1 VIICYDGTRPATDAL
16 VTAAELL
23 PGATA
28 IVVTVWKPILEAILA
43 VTLGPAPPISDPADA
58 DERQRRAAVTISRD
72 GARLASEAGLKAE
85 PLPVK
90 ASGAVWETVEKI
102 AREKDARLVV
112 CGAGRTGVK
121 SALLDTVPTALVH
134 RGSRPA
140 LVVPSTQAASERQAG
155 KTRS

>member
-1 VIICYDGTRPATDAL
+1 
-16 VTAAELL
+16 
-23 PGATA
+23 
-28 IVVTVWKPILEAILA
+28 VWKPILEAILA

-58 DERQRRAAVTISRD
+58 DERQRRAAVTIAQD
-72 GARLASEAGLKAE
+72 GARLAAEAGMKAE
-85 PLPVK
+85 PMPVK
-90 ASGAVWETVEKI
+90 ATGAIWETIEEV

-112 CGAGRTGVK
+112 CGAGRAGVK

-140 LVVPSTQAASERQAG
+140 LVVPSAEAASERQAG